1 MVYDSLKF
9 ELFSQALHYVTIVRN
24 MNIVCARTPIVSY
37 AHMFILV
44 HTYLILCTYYIN
56 IRISTTVEPLFY
68 DHPQNQIGVV
78 VKQGWSSTR
87 GLIIL

>member
-1 MVYDSLKF
+1 MEAPHK
-9 ELFSQALHYVTIVRN
+9 EHR
-24 MNIVCARTPIVSY
+24 P
-37 AHMFILV
+37 
-44 HTYLILCTYYIN
+44 LITVGKDAEEDI
-56 IRISTTVEPLFY
+56 ISTEVQYVEPLFY